1 MKVKINS
8 NFYIIIYFI
17 LMILM
22 NQSIGLSYI
31 NVISFLFLFISLKNI
46 NVSKCLATKIY
57 CMYVSY
63 AMTVSYTHLDVYKR
77 QIYIFSLKLIL
88 KTHLLLECLQL

>member
-31 NVISFLFLFISLKNI
+31 NVISFLFLFI
-46 NVSKCLATKIY
+46 
-57 CMYVSY
+57 
-63 AMTVSYTHLDVYKR
+63 
-77 QIYIFSLKLIL
+77 IL
-88 KTHLLLECLQL
+88 KTY